1 MAKPDSSN
9 LGSSKR
15 HPSTADLSKDALKAY
30 REKRDFSI
38 TSEPA
43 GLEKTTQT
51 KKAVAS
57 SLVVQKHWATRLHY
71 DLRLELE
78 GTMKSW
84 AVPKGPSSD
93 PNDKRMAV
101 HVEDHPIS

>member
-1 MAKPDSSN
+1 MTKPDSSN

-43 GLEKTTQT
+43 GLEKTYP
-51 KKAVAS
+51 S
-57 SLVVQKHWATRLHY
+57 QKGSRVIF
-71 DLRLELE
+71 R
-78 GTMKSW
+78 
-84 AVPKGPSSD
+84 
-93 PNDKRMAV
+93 
-101 HVEDHPIS
+101 HPEALGNPAAL